1 MEDYGEFSDT
11 LHFNATKVVVPTQY
25 ICDYVKHLGYD
36 GIRYKSTLVEGGIN
50 YAIFDEKKF
59 DCVGVKVVHIGNI
72 HYEWKEL

>member
-1 MEDYGEFSDT
+1 MQEWDICI
-11 LHFNATKVVVPTQY
+11 HFW
-25 ICDYVKHLGYD
+25 
-36 GIRYKSTLVEGGIN
+36 LVEGGIN

>member
-1 MEDYGEFSDT
+1 MAWYAGAD
-11 LHFNATKVVVPTQY
+11 NA
-25 ICDYVKHLGYD
+25 
-36 GIRYKSTLVEGGIN
+36 R